1 MFLNLATDARLK
13 GLRVIIDHAA
23 GRYDEALACQHDV
36 VRAIGHNVAVKIQPM
51 QLLLPQA

>member
-23 GRYDEALACQHDV
+23 GRYDLALACQHDV

-51 QLLLPQA
+51 RLLLPQA